1 MHVITLCVYLEQWSN
16 STSVV
21 FTATLCVHRSHV
33 PFLVG
38 RLYLD
43 FTSSTQAPFIRTAWT
58 GNMMMTTHYL
68 ISHLG
73 FHLLASRIIA
83 INSMLL
89 LLSSSPQPIRY
100 SPRFISFHKHDFLHT
115 PKSSPDVR
123 CHGGCVLQT
132 RTAVLSAIWPGL
144 LLITIISPPSLIVL
158 TYMIDLEWI

>member
-1 MHVITLCVYLEQWSN
+1 
-16 STSVV
+16 
-21 FTATLCVHRSHV
+21 
-33 PFLVG
+33 
-38 RLYLD
+38 
-43 FTSSTQAPFIRTAWT
+43 
-58 GNMMMTTHYL
+58 MMMTTHYL

-89 LLSSSPQPIRY
+89 LLSSSPQP
-100 SPRFISFHKHDFLHT
+100 
-115 PKSSPDVR
+115 SSPDVR